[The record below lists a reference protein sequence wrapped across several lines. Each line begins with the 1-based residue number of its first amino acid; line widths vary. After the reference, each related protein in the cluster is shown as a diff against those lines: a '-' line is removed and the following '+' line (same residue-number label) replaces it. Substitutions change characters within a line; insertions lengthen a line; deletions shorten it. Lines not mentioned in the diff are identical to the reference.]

1 MTTNVPGSVKPTA
14 AFCCRAL
21 NRFKGG
27 GYNRHTDSR
36 TDGQTDRRTDG
47 QTDRRYMYAYSCREK
62 DNYNYMKS
70 ISIS

>member
-1 MTTNVPGSVKPTA
+1 MTTNVPGSVRPTA

-47 QTDRRYMYAYSCREK
+47 QTVYVCIFLSGKGQLQLHEK
-62 DNYNYMKS
+62 HIYF
-70 ISIS
+70 IS